1 MNGEKI
7 FELKGGLPAY
17 KKRMAARKIAQA
29 KYSEIVRKRKE
40 QFDAALKMY
49 SKNKMQAFDMMKKA
63 VDEYAGT
70 PEAQN
75 GQKLLAEWK
84 PIIAKEKAERE
95 AAEARFRKH
104 QEWRESVRRRTG
116 HYPCQV
122 CNGSGRGSG
131 GYGRAGSVCSSC
143 EGSGLER

>member
-1 MNGEKI
+1 MYAEDKAA
-7 FELKGGLPAY
+7 AY
-17 KKRMAARKIAQA
+17 
-29 KYSEIVRKRKE
+29 S
-40 QFDAALKMY
+40 
-49 SKNKMQAFDMMKKA
+49 MMKKA
-63 VDEYAGT
+63 VREYAGT

-75 GQKLLAEWK
+75 GQKLLAEWE